1 MSRIA
6 ALQPPYAP
14 ELQQQF
20 DRIMRGAPP
29 LMLFRVIAGNA
40 RAWEKFRAGSLLDR
54 GPLSLRE
61 REIVIDRT
69 CALTG
74 CEYEWGVHVATFADA
89 AQLTE
94 EQVRAT
100 VRGRADAPCWSA
112 AEQALIAAVD
122 ALHHRAD
129 AGAMREFDGAGG
141 ALRRGED
148 LRDHPALRL
157 LSHRVVSR
165 ERAGPA
171 AGIQGSAVSGGDQ
184 LTIPAPSPLSVAPSP
199 PRWRRHA
206 TPARSKSWICTMP
219 TGLRAFAGVQHKQS
233 GSCSRS

>member
-6 ALQPPYAP
+6 PLEPPYADDI
-14 ELQQQF
+14 QGQF

-74 CEYEWGVHVATFADA
+74 CEYEWGVHVATFAEA
-89 AQLTE
+89 AQLTG

-100 VRGRADAPCWSA
+100 VLGKADAPCWSES
-112 AEQALIAAVD
+112 EQALLAAVD
-122 ALHHRAD
+122 ALHFSATLGD
-129 AGAMREFDGAGG
+129 AEFK
-141 ALRRGED
+141 ALAAHYDDAKIFEVFLLCGFYRTVSYLANGLD
-148 LRDHPALRL
+148 LPLEAN
-157 LSHRVVSR
+157 
-165 ERAGPA
+165 A
-171 AGIQGSAVSGGDQ
+171 ARF
-184 LTIPAPSPLSVAPSP
+184 
-199 PRWRRHA
+199 PR
-206 TPARSKSWICTMP
+206 
-219 TGLRAFAGVQHKQS
+219 
-233 GSCSRS
+233 